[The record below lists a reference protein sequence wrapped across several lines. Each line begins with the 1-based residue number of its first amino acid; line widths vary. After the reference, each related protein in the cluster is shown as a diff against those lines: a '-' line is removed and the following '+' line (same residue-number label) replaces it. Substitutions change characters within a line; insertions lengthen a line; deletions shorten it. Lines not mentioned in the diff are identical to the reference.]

1 MDNVMTENSRGF
13 ETTAFQLRIIAIFAM
28 IMDHA
33 YKIAGIGGEFMTI
46 IGRLAF
52 PIFAFQIAEG
62 YVHTKDFK
70 SYLKKMLF
78 FAIISEIPFNLVA
91 PLGGIFDPLH
101 QNVLWTFLIGLIIL
115 RIIDI
120 IRNNT
125 KNSIL
130 MAIQVVLVSMIGYFV
145 GNIAAVD
152 YSGIGVLTVVIF
164 YLTRNCR
171 YKYIMQLVA
180 FAVLNSL
187 LLGHSIPVNIFGLMV
202 AIPIQLF
209 ALFALIPIWLYK
221 GKQGYHSKNWSRFCY
236 WFYPVHIIVLFLVT
250 YFGHSF
256 F

>member
-1 MDNVMTENSRGF
+1 MDNITTESSRVF

-28 IMDHA
+28 IMDHS

-62 YVHTKDFK
+62 HAYTKDFK
-70 SYLKKMLF
+70 SYLKKLLF
-78 FAIISEIPFNLVA
+78 FAIISEIPFNITSPFGA
-91 PLGGIFDPLH
+91 IFDPFH
-101 QNVLWTFLIGLIIL
+101 QNVLWTFLIGLIVL
-115 RIIDI
+115 RVIDI
-120 IRNNT
+120 IKNNN
-125 KNSIL
+125 KSNIL
-130 MAIQVVLVSMIGYFV
+130 IAIQIVLVSMIGYFV
-145 GNIAAVD
+145 GNILAVD
-152 YSGIGVLTVVIF
+152 YSGIGVLTIVVF
-164 YLTRNCR
+164 SLTRNCR

-187 LLGHSIPVNIFGLMV
+187 LLGHSIPVNIFGLMI

-221 GKQGYHSKNWSRFCY
+221 GKQGYYSKNWSRFCY
-236 WFYPVHIIVLFLVT
+236 WFYPVHLIVLFLVT